1 MSKRKKPNG
10 KTVIEGIQAE
20 TVQADVMA
28 VGRGAKA
35 SKVITGAHVDS
46 QEFVK
51 AVEELRQA
59 LGSLN
64 LNATQQGLVEEDV
77 QELEEAA
84 KKQQPDVQG
93 AGSVLQSIVDKI
105 RMAGIVVTEA
115 VVFTEAAR
123 KLAELLGASLK
134 GLG

>member
-1 MSKRKKPNG
+1 MSKRKKPSG

-46 QEFVK
+46 QEFAK

-93 AGSVLQSIVDKI
+93 AGSMLQSIVDKI